1 MTDGEIPEDIKR
13 FLLEKIDSIAQW
25 EGLLLMQAA
34 PEKTWNG
41 QEIAQNLY
49 ISLKET
55 TQLLADLE
63 AREIIESIRGQ
74 TPVLYRYRPCTVEL
88 DMVIKRTA
96 KLYRQSLIS
105 ITNIIHSKS
114 KSRVQEFAD
123 AFRIR
128 KD

>member
-1 MTDGEIPEDIKR
+1 MSEGDIPEEVKQ

-49 ISLKET
+49 ISLEET

-63 AREIIESIRGQ
+63 ARGIIESIKGQ
-74 TPVLYRYRPCTVEL
+74 TPVLYCYRPCTVEL
-88 DMVIKRTA
+88 EMLIKHA
-96 KLYRQSLIS
+96 AELYRRSLIP

-114 KSRVQEFAD
+114 KSRVQKFAD